1 MIGTFDELIAAAKQG
16 SRKRLAVPVSAQSD
30 LDLIGKASF
39 AGMIQ
44 PVYIGDPHQIE
55 GALAKS
61 GLGKMNLEIV
71 EARDGAS
78 AIDTAV
84 SLVKEKRADIL
95 MQGSADR
102 NEFLAAILDRE
113 KGILKK
119 KFASYISVI
128 QLFKSN
134 KLILVTDTF
143 VNNCPGLAEKQCIL
157 ESAIELA
164 AVLGVDTPKVA
175 VLAAIEQVNPGIP
188 STLDA
193 AILSKMS
200 DRKQFGKAIV
210 EGPLDIDC
218 SLSHVAAE
226 RKGLKS
232 VVTGNVDIYIV
243 PEVDTGYLLA
253 EMLVFFGKMRTAGI
267 ITGTE
272 CPVLIDLPFVSYENR
287 FVEIALA
294 RVAAGNGG

>member
-1 MIGTFDELIAAAKQG
+1 MIGTFDELISAAKKG
-16 SRKRLAVPVSAQSD
+16 PRKRIAVPVSGRTD

-44 PVYIGDPHQIE
+44 PVFIGDPNQIE
-55 GALAKS
+55 GALATS

-71 EARDGAS
+71 EARDSA
-78 AIDTAV
+78 AIDAAV
-84 SLVKEKRADIL
+84 SLVREKRADIL
-95 MQGSADR
+95 MQGAADR
-102 NEFLAAILDRE
+102 NRFLAAVLDPG
-113 KGILKK
+113 KGLVSR
-119 KFASYISVI
+119 KFASYVSVF
-128 QLFKSN
+128 QLLKSN
-134 KLILVTDTF
+134 KLILTTDTF
-143 VNNCPGLAEKQCIL
+143 LNDCPGLAEKQCIL
-157 ESAIELA
+157 ENAIELA
-164 AVLGVDTPKVA
+164 AVLGIGAPKVS

-232 VVTGNVDIYIV
+232 VVTGNVDIYLV

-253 EMLVFFGKMRTAGI
+253 EMLVFFGKMRTAGMVV
-267 ITGTE
+267 GTM
-272 CPVLIDLPFVSYENR
+272 CPVLLDLPFVSSENK
-287 FVEIALA
+287 FAEIALA
-294 RVAAGNGG
+294 CVASGNGG